1 MEPLKNVQVE
11 GHLMYAEPEEIF
23 GNLDELCYVRHSS
36 NVLRSIIFIFLY
48 LLSEY
53 GTLPFTG
60 QCVFQPNA
68 VQI

>member
-36 NVLRSIIFIFLY
+36 NVTRNFILIFLY
-48 LLSEY
+48 PLSEY
-53 GTLPFTG
+53 ATLRFG
-60 QCVFQPNA
+60 GSMCVSA
-68 VQI
+68 